1 MLATYILLHVSL
13 LLLSIAGLMV
23 QSISWYYPF
32 NPVSMCVQ
40 IKRESC
46 SSPISQCDEP
56 TDLSTT
62 GGREREE
69 RERERHER
77 EREERERERQE
88 RERYY
93 SQLMERYN
101 IDRGSPSRC
110 VPYLPT

>member
-1 MLATYILLHVSL
+1 MEAQAAAQQLAQAAAQQAVLGCRS
-13 LLLSIAGLMV
+13 
-23 QSISWYYPF
+23 P
-32 NPVSMCVQ
+32 Q

-46 SSPISQCDEP
+46 SSPISHSDEP

-62 GGREREE
+62 GG
-69 RERERHER
+69 R

-101 IDRGSPSRC
+101 IDRGSPSRDRSEDREEPRTQFDYRHLIPQ
-110 VPYLPT
+110 VSIKTE

>member
-1 MLATYILLHVSL
+1 
-13 LLLSIAGLMV
+13 
-23 QSISWYYPF
+23 
-32 NPVSMCVQ
+32 MCVQ

-69 RERERHER
+69 RERERLER

-110 VPYLPT
+110 VPYLHLLGCFSIEFSFKTSLAFRLFFN

>member
-1 MLATYILLHVSL
+1 M
-13 LLLSIAGLMV
+13 
-23 QSISWYYPF
+23 F
-32 NPVSMCVQ
+32 VQ

-77 EREERERERQE
+77 ELEERERERQE

-110 VPYLPT
+110 VPYLPPQLFFIIKFYFKTSLSFW